1 MTVVFFLRNAFV
13 NTFKNIYTRVT
24 PILSTPKLI
33 VSDGITHKNFLV
45 QIDKVVIYI
54 DMFL

>member
-13 NTFKNIYTRVT
+13 NTFKNIYTCVT
-24 PILSTPKLI
+24 PILLTPKFI